1 MLEAE
6 RIALQDSIE
15 AIGVQNPITLF
26 DGQVLD
32 GWHRYTAAIAAGVDC
47 PCVDLGDVDPRD
59 FVMAQNK
66 QRRHVTQAQLAM
78 ATTAVYE
85 WRPNGDQRSALSAER
100 GDDATDQ
107 RSALSAQLPKSS
119 KEMADSAGVGV
130 RSIEQAKAVNT
141 NAAPEVVDAVKRGDI
156 GLPKAVAI
164 SKLPKDQQAEAITK
178 PLATIKEPEPDYD
191 GPSDDEVAAFERE
204 LADKVARLE
213 LLDESDPL
221 KAAMKRI
228 EDLEQQNFSMSKTRD
243 LAMERANEYASRL
256 KSAERKLAAA
266 ERKIK
271 ELGGA

>member
-85 WRPNGDQRSALSAER
+85 WMPRGGDRRSKGTQCPLKTAAEM
-100 GDDATDQ
+100 
-107 RSALSAQLPKSS
+107 SEIS
-119 KEMADSAGVGV
+119 GVGE
-130 RSIEQAKAVNT
+130 RSIKQAKAIQSS
-141 NAAPEVVDAVKRGDI
+141 ASPEVVDAVKRGDI

-178 PLATIKEPEPDYD
+178 PLAAIKEPEPDYD

-221 KAAMKRI
+221 KAAMQRI
-228 EDLEQQNFSMSKTRD
+228 EDLERQHFSMSKTRD

-256 KSAERKLAAA
+256 KSVERQLAAA
-266 ERKIK
+266 KRKIK